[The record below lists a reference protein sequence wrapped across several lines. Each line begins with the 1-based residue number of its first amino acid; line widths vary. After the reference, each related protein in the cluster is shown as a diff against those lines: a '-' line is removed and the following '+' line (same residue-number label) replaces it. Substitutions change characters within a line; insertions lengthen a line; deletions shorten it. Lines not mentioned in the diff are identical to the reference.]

1 MSQGIIWSMLELAGD
16 KKYYGQAGTETNPYG
31 IEDVFDFCAIK
42 NDADKGVTYYQ
53 LVNNIDFNDHPTY
66 KNGITITGVIN
77 ANSSILD
84 GNGKSIRNIVYYTST
99 GSTNSVFVLKKI
111 HNCNF
116 ENLVN
121 ACGNSSL
128 VLFSSEFIERCSFY
142 ILNQNGYFYSL
153 FLTSFIDCTLN
164 IAGVMIGSF
173 DLNRINL
180 TRCHINFDNATSG
193 AFNVGSSSNIIGN
206 ALILDHVYFT
216 GKLNITSNQQSGLN
230 LARSGTFKNVYYS
243 VNTSWGY
250 SSGYTPY
257 FQLYPASAISFCNKD
272 LLNQG
277 VAQVNAAS
285 NFHALTDEQCKDTTY
300 LASIGFP
307 VIGV

>member
-1 MSQGIIWSMLELAGD
+1 MKGIMRG
-16 KKYYGQAGTETNPYG
+16 GGTEDNPYLV
-31 IEDVFDFCAIK
+31 EDVFDFCAIK
-42 NDADKGVTYYQ
+42 NDEDKETTYYQ
-53 LVNNIDFNDHPTY
+53 LVNNIDFNDHPAY
-66 KNGITITGVIN
+66 KNGITITGAVN
-77 ANSSILD
+77 ANRSILD

-99 GSTNSVFVLKKI
+99 GSTNNVFVLKKI

-121 ACGNSSL
+121 ACGNSST

-193 AFNVGSSSNIIGN
+193 AFNSGGSSYIIGN

-216 GKLNITSNQQSGLN
+216 GKLNITSNQHSVLN
-230 LARSGTFKNVYYS
+230 LAKSGTFKNVYYS
-243 VNTSWGY
+243 VDTSWGY
-250 SSGYTPY
+250 YPGYTPY

-272 LLNQG
+272 LLLKGKANTLTS
-277 VAQVNAAS
+277 S
-285 NFHALTDEQCKDTTY
+285 NFFALTDEQCKDTTY

>member
-1 MSQGIIWSMLELAGD
+1 MSQGIIWSMLELTGD

-42 NDADKGVTYYQ
+42 NDEDKEITYYQ
-53 LVNNIDFNDHPTY
+53 LVNNIDFNDHPVY
-66 KNGITITGVIN
+66 KNGITKSDIIHAGKSV
-77 ANSSILD
+77 LD

-99 GSTNSVFVLKKI
+99 ESTNKVFALKKI

-121 ACGNSSL
+121 ACNNSSL
-128 VLFSSEFIERCSFY
+128 VLFSSEFFERCSFY
-142 ILNQNGYFYSL
+142 ILNQNGYFYAL
-153 FLTSFIDCTLN
+153 FQTSFVDCTLN
-164 IAGVMIGSF
+164 IAGVMIGTF

-180 TRCHINFDNATSG
+180 TRCHINFDNATFGAFNSG
-193 AFNVGSSSNIIGN
+193 AFSYIISN

-216 GKLNITSNQQSGLN
+216 GKLNITNNNQSGLY
-230 LARSGTFKNVYYS
+230 LSKYGTFKNVYYS
-243 VNTSWGY
+243 VDTSWGY
-250 SSGYTPY
+250 SPGYTPY
-257 FQLYPASAISFCNKD
+257 FTLYPASAISFCNND

-277 VAQVNAAS
+277 LARVNGGT
-285 NFHALTDEQCKDTTY
+285 NFYALTDEQCKDPAY
-300 LASIGFP
+300 LANTGFP

>member
-1 MSQGIIWSMLELAGD
+1 MNGNFKSLADIKGKEL
-16 KKYYGQAGTETNPYG
+16 YPGQAGTETNPYG

-42 NDADKGVTYYQ
+42 NDADKETTYYQ

-66 KNGITITGVIN
+66 KNGITITSVIN
-77 ANSSILD
+77 ANRSILD
-84 GNGKSIRNIVYYTST
+84 GNGKSIRNIVYYTSA
-99 GSTNSVFVLKKI
+99 GSTNNVFVLKKI

-121 ACGNSSL
+121 ACGNPST

-180 TRCHINFDNATSG
+180 TRCYINFDNATSG
-193 AFNVGSSSNIIGN
+193 AFNSGSSSYIIGN

-216 GKLNITSNQQSGLN
+216 GKLNITSNQQPGLN
-230 LARSGTFKNVYYS
+230 LAKSGTFKNVYYS
-243 VNTSWGY
+243 VDTSWTYG
-250 SSGYTPY
+250 SGYTPY
-257 FQLYPASAISFCNKD
+257 FQLYSAIATSFCNKD

-277 VAQVNAAS
+277 LVQVNAAS
-285 NFHALTDEQCKDTTY
+285 NFRALTDEQCRDPAY